1 MLFKRNVVFF
11 FAEALSWLR
20 NNRNKWMEKF
30 KKEIDCS
37 LNSVI
42 RQIEKP
48 IRTADED
55 RVC

>member
-1 MLFKRNVVFF
+1 MWVF

-20 NNRNKWMEKF
+20 KNRNKWMEKF
-30 KKEIDCS
+30 KEEIDFS

-42 RQIEKP
+42 RHIEKP
-48 IRTADED
+48 IRTADEN

>member
-11 FAEALSWLR
+11 VEALSWLR
-20 NNRNKWMEKF
+20 KNRKKWMEKF
-30 KKEIDCS
+30 KEEIDCS
-37 LNSVI
+37 LNSII